1 MPDYD
6 ILLRR
11 GAIYD
16 GIGSDPY
23 RGDLTIRVNKIAAVS
38 AINAEARPSRFRCV
52 YQNSEPLKVGVLS
65 ATAIRRYYDIIK
77 SQNRHSIRR
86 NTI

>member
-11 GAIYD
+11 GTIYD

-23 RGDLTIRVNKIAAVS
+23 RGDLTIHVNKIAAVS
-38 AINAEARPSRFRCV
+38 AMNTEAQPSRFLCV
-52 YQNSEPLKVGVLS
+52 DRNRDSLKVGVLS
-65 ATAIRRYYDIIK
+65 TKAIRLCYDIIK
-77 SQNRHSIRR
+77 LQNRHSI
-86 NTI
+86 